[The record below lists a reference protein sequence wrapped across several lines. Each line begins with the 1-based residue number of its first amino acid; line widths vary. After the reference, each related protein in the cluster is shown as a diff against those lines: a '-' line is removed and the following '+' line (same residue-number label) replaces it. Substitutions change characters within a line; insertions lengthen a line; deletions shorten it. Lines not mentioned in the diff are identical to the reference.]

1 MKQSN
6 LTPTDKIVI
15 PCIIVVFFAI
25 IIAIAAVIDNLI
37 NTITQ

>member
-1 MKQSN
+1 MKKSN

-15 PCIIVVFFAI
+15 PCVIVVFFAI
-25 IIAIAAVIDNLI
+25 ILAIVAVIENLI